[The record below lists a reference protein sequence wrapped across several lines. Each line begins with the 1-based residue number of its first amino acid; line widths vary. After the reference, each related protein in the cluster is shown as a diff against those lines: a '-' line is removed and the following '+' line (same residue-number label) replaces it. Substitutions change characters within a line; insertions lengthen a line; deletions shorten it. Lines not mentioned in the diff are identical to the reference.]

1 MTYND
6 VIADD
11 TSIKLLFYVYWKRF
25 TFVKTKRS
33 TRLNVLYARGL
44 ESIGTLLDTFYD
56 YTYLLRELAEICLNF
71 ISIVTRLGYSDLVVS
86 AYTIS
91 VTR

>member
-71 ISIVTRLGYSDLVVS
+71 ISIVTRLGYSDLVAS

-91 VTR
+91 VMR

>member
-25 TFVKTKRS
+25 TFVKNETIYEIERIIRAGSGKYRNAARHLLQLYVPS
-33 TRLNVLYARGL
+33 T
-44 ESIGTLLDTFYD
+44 
-56 YTYLLRELAEICLNF
+56 
-71 ISIVTRLGYSDLVVS
+71 
-86 AYTIS
+86 
-91 VTR
+91 